1 MKLFETSMNHK
12 HYPVRLM
19 IEDMCI
25 VLAPS
30 IVMLIGILWFYRKE
44 WDPVWLTHFLASF
57 LPFH

>member
-1 MKLFETSMNHK
+1 
-12 HYPVRLM
+12 LM